1 MIDYEKLD
9 VLIELP
15 ISEEMLGAYLE
26 GNLHGAELREVQNI
40 VEKDS
45 FLADLIS
52 NTDDVMQMNN
62 DLSNPWTDTFVDDFG
77 NNVDFQLMN
86 SDGFVLP
93 EIVLDMPLGVE
104 IDIIQDATLAQMQ
117 GELEDGFM
125 HHHSA
130 DEFDARISGDENI
143 NNDFFNS

>member
-9 VLIELP
+9 ALMGLP

-40 VEKDS
+40 VEKD
-45 FLADLIS
+45 FFVADLIS
-52 NTDDVMQMNN
+52 NIDDAMQLNN
-62 DLSNPWTDTFVDDFG
+62 DLSNSWTDIVADDFSS
-77 NNVDFQLMN
+77 NADFQLMN
-86 SDGFVLP
+86 SEGFVLP

-130 DEFDARISGDENI
+130 DEFDVRISGDENI